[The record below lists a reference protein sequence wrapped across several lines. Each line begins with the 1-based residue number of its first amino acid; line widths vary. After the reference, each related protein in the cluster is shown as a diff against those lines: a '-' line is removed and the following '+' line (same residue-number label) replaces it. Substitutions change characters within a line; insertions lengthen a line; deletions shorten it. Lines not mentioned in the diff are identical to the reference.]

1 MSMNLIEKLKE
12 AVIAG
17 DRDEAIKISREIV
30 DKGLDPLEALERGLV
45 AGVLEVGEKWV
56 KEEVFLADLVMSAEA
71 MKAASEV
78 LKPEIIRR
86 GGVVKK
92 LGKVVIGTVAGD
104 IHDIGKNIVAT
115 MLEASGFEVVDLGV
129 DVPTETFIEKVRE
142 LKPDVLGLS
151 ALLTTTMLEQK
162 NVIEA
167 LKREGLRDKVK
178 VIVGGAP
185 VTEEWTK
192 NIGADGYAEDAIRA
206 VRLVKKLLG
215 LEG

>member
-1 MSMNLIEKLKE
+1 MNLIEKLKE

-56 KEEVFLADLVMSAEA
+56 REEVFLADLVMSAEA
-71 MKAASEV
+71 MKAASEI

-86 GGVVKK
+86 GSAVKK
-92 LGKVVIGTVAGD
+92 LGRVIIGTVAGD

-115 MLEASGFEVVDLGV
+115 MLEASGFEVIDLGV
-129 DVPTETFIEKVRE
+129 DVSTETFIEKVRE

-178 VIVGGAP
+178 VIIGGAP
-185 VTEEWTK
+185 VTEEWAK
-192 NIGADGYAEDAIRA
+192 SIGADGYAEDAIRA

>member
-56 KEEVFLADLVMSAEA
+56 REEVFLADLVMSAEA
-71 MKAASEV
+71 MKAASEI

-86 GGVVKK
+86 GSAVKK
-92 LGKVVIGTVAGD
+92 LGRVIIGTVAGD

-115 MLEASGFEVVDLGV
+115 MLEASGFEVIDLGV
-129 DVPTETFIEKVRE
+129 DVSTETFIEKVRE

-178 VIVGGAP
+178 VIIGGAP
-185 VTEEWTK
+185 VTEEWAK
-192 NIGADGYAEDAIRA
+192 SIGADGYAEDAIRA

>member
-1 MSMNLIEKLKE
+1 MSTNLIEKLKE
-12 AVIAG
+12 AVIVG
-17 DRDEAIKISREIV
+17 DRDEAIKISREII
-30 DKGLDPLEALERGLV
+30 DKGLDPLEALKRGLV

-56 KEEVFLADLVMSAEA
+56 REEVFLADLVMSAEA

-78 LKPEIIRR
+78 LKPEIIKR

-92 LGKVVIGTVAGD
+92 FGKVIIGTVAGD

-115 MLEASGFEVVDLGV
+115 MLEASGFEVIDLGV
-129 DVPTETFIEKVRE
+129 DVPTETFVEKVRE

-167 LKREGLRDKVK
+167 LKREGLRDGVK

-185 VTEEWTK
+185 VTEEWAK
-192 NIGADGYAEDAIRA
+192 SIGADGYAEDAVRA

>member
-56 KEEVFLADLVMSAEA
+56 REEVFLADLVMSAEA
-71 MKAASEV
+71 MKAASEI

-86 GGVVKK
+86 GSAVKK
-92 LGKVVIGTVAGD
+92 LGRVIIGTVAGD

-115 MLEASGFEVVDLGV
+115 MLEASGFEVIDLGV
-129 DVPTETFIEKVRE
+129 DVSTETFIEKVRE

-167 LKREGLRDKVK
+167 LKREGLRDRVK
-178 VIVGGAP
+178 VIIGGAP
-185 VTEEWTK
+185 VTEEWAK
-192 NIGADGYAEDAIRA
+192 SIGADGYAEDAIRA